1 MLLLKAFFILF
12 CPAFILFM
20 PGAVQAGASESAGVW
35 DFLKGEPADDAVL
48 IGLFSHHTS
57 GSVRESTHNLIG
69 LDYRGYSFG
78 TLKNS
83 HSIQTY
89 YAGLG
94 RKLYERKLGKN
105 ASFDVMYRFFI
116 MYGYAEQYP
125 DIFGLVPAIIPMFGF
140 NLNYFGVDFMV
151 IPAGK
156 PVFAVSFRIPLF

>member
-1 MLLLKAFFILF
+1 
-12 CPAFILFM
+12 M
-20 PGAVQAGASESAGVW
+20 PGAVHPCDSGPEGLW
-35 DFLKGEPADDAVL
+35 NFLKGEPADDAFL
-48 IGLFSHHTS
+48 IGLFSYHTS
-57 GSVRESTHNLIG
+57 GRDRENTHNLIG

-78 TLKNS
+78 TFKNS

-94 RKLYERKLGKN
+94 RKLYEKKLGKN
-105 ASFDVMYRFFI
+105 VSFDVMYKFFI

-125 DIFGLVPAIIPMFGF
+125 DLFGLVPAIIPMFGF

-151 IPAGK
+151 IPAGR